1 MFTINRVGA
10 IENGRVETTRPLPV
24 LLALL
29 VVAGAAGCGG
39 GGPEP
44 AAVASPAPTTEPP
57 ENPRSALAARAA
69 AAEDSSVVATY
80 SLTEGRGTP
89 RAVIVTLATDRTWR
103 VDIAGGAMG
112 GLADVSV
119 AVNGQGLFQCALPSE
134 TRPVSPV
141 CIRIADPDGALPKH
155 IDPRVQHA
163 FTDWRAVL
171 TDREAPLSVSLAKP
185 VADGITG
192 QCYAVESTYASLDAP
207 LDTGI
212 YCYSEAGVLTGA
224 KLSFGTL
231 ALTQAPVAG
240 PGTITLPGP
249 VTTGPALGMATP
261 PPRTSDPEQ
270 PASPSPGAQAGG

>member
-1 MFTINRVGA
+1 M
-10 IENGRVETTRPLPV
+10 ETTRPIPV
-24 LLALL
+24 LLALF
-29 VVAGAAGCGG
+29 VVATAAGCGG
-39 GGPEP
+39 GAPEP
-44 AAVASPAPTTEPP
+44 AAVASPAVTTGPP
-57 ENPRSALAARAA
+57 ASPRSALAARAA
-69 AAEDSSVVATY
+69 AAEDNSVVATY
-80 SLTEGRGTP
+80 TLTGGGGAP
-89 RAVIVTLATDRTWR
+89 RAVIVTFATDRSWR

-119 AVNGQGLFQCALPSE
+119 AVNGDGLFQCALPSE

-141 CIRIADPDGALPKH
+141 CIRITDPDGALPKH

-185 VADGITG
+185 VADGVAG

-212 YCYSEAGVLTGA
+212 YCYNDVGVLTGA

-231 ALTQAPVAG
+231 ALTQAPVTG

-261 PPRTSDPEQ
+261 PPQTST
-270 PASPSPGAQAGG
+270 PSAGTPVDG

>member
-1 MFTINRVGA
+1 M
-10 IENGRVETTRPLPV
+10 ETTRPLPV

-29 VVAGAAGCGG
+29 AVATAAGCG

-57 ENPRSALAARAA
+57 RQENPRSSLAARAA

-80 SLTEGRGTP
+80 TLTEGGGTP
-89 RAVIVTLATDRTWR
+89 RAVIVTLATDRSWR

-141 CIRIADPDGALPKH
+141 CIRVADPDGTLPKH

-171 TDREAPLSVSLAKP
+171 TDRDAPLSVSLAKP
-185 VADGITG
+185 VADGISG

-212 YCYSEAGVLTGA
+212 YCYNETGVLTGA

-231 ALTQAPVAG
+231 ALAQTPVTG

-261 PPRTSDPEQ
+261 PPRT
-270 PASPSPGAQAGG
+270 ATPSAGTQAGG

>member
-1 MFTINRVGA
+1 M
-10 IENGRVETTRPLPV
+10 ETTRPLPV

-29 VVAGAAGCGG
+29 TVAAAAGCGG
-39 GGPEP
+39 GTPEP
-44 AAVASPAPTTEPP
+44 AAVASPAVTTEPP

-69 AAEDSSVVATY
+69 AAEDSSIVATY
-80 SLTEGRGTP
+80 TLTEGGGTP
-89 RAVIVTLATDRTWR
+89 RAVIVTLATDRSWR

-134 TRPVSPV
+134 TRPVSPA
-141 CIRIADPDGALPKH
+141 CIRIAEPDGTLPKH

-185 VADGITG
+185 VADGVAG

-212 YCYSEAGVLTGA
+212 YCYDQVGVLTGA

-231 ALTQAPVAG
+231 ALAQTPVPG
-240 PGTITLPGP
+240 PGSITLPGP

-261 PPRTSDPEQ
+261 PPRTANPQ
-270 PASPSPGAQAGG
+270 AASPQAGG